1 MNHTLELAAFA
12 EAIRAAAADKKPLR
26 LRGGG
31 TKDFYGQ
38 TLQGEVVDCRGYAG
52 ILAYEPTE
60 LVVTAKCGTP
70 LAEIESTLAAHAQMF
85 AFEPPHFGGGEPTGN
100 PPHFSG
106 GGATAGGM
114 VAAGLSGPRR
124 ATAGAVRDY
133 VLGVTV
139 MDARGK
145 VMRFGGTVMKNVA
158 GYDVSRLFAGSMGT
172 LGLILDVSLKVLPLP
187 VAEATL
193 RFEMPED
200 KAIETL
206 NRWAGRP
213 LPISASAWTGGEL
226 VLRLSG
232 AAAAVRSAREKLGG
246 EPVGDASAF
255 WSGIREHAD
264 AFFCTGLPLWRLSL
278 PSNAQ
283 PLGLPGAQMIEWGGA
298 LRWIATRADA
308 RTVRE
313 AARRAGGHATL
324 FRGGSEDQR
333 LSAGVFHPLEPVLA
347 RIHRDLKASF
357 DPEGIFNRGR
367 MYPYPDF

>member
-1 MNHTLELAAFA
+1 MSEALKGFA
-12 EAIRAAAADKKPLR
+12 DTIRAAAADKKPLR
-26 LRGGG
+26 LRSGCS
-31 TKDFYGQ
+31 KDFYGQ
-38 TLQGEVVDCRGYAG
+38 ALEGEPLDCRGHAG

-70 LAEIESTLAAHAQMF
+70 LAELETALAANAQMLS
-85 AFEPPHFGGGEPTGN
+85 FEPPHFGGG
-100 PPHFSG
+100 
-106 GGATAGGM
+106 ATVGGM

-124 ATAGAVRDY
+124 AASGALRDY

-139 MDARGK
+139 MDARGTA
-145 VMRFGGTVMKNVA
+145 MRFGGTVMKNVA

-200 KAIETL
+200 KAIEAL

-226 VLRLSG
+226 GLRLSG
-232 AAAAVRSAREKLGG
+232 AAAAVRSACEKLGG
-246 EPVGDASAF
+246 ERIGEGDARAF
-255 WSGIREHAD
+255 WSGIREHTD
-264 AFFCTGLPLWRLSL
+264 PFFRTELPLWRLSV
-278 PSNAQ
+278 PSTTP
-283 PLGLPGAQMIEWGGA
+283 PLALPGAQLIEWGGA
-298 LRWIATRADA
+298 LRWLATNAYA

-313 AARRAGGHATL
+313 AARRACGHATL
-324 FRGGSEDQR
+324 FRGGDK
-333 LSAGVFHPLEPVLA
+333 SAGVFQPLEPALA
-347 RIHRDLKASF
+347 KIHRKLKASF

-367 MYPYPDF
+367 LYPEF

>member
-1 MNHTLELAAFA
+1 VSEALKGFA
-12 EAIRAAAADKKPLR
+12 DAIRAAAADKKPLR

-31 TKDFYGQ
+31 SKDFYGQ
-38 TLQGEVVDCRGYAG
+38 ALEGEPLDCRSHAG

-70 LAEIESTLAAHAQMF
+70 LAGLEAALAANAQML
-85 AFEPPHFGGGEPTGN
+85 AFEPPHF
-100 PPHFSG
+100 S
-106 GGATAGGM
+106 GGATVGGM

-124 ATAGAVRDY
+124 AAVGAVRDY

-139 MDARGK
+139 MDARGT

-172 LGLILDVSLKVLPLP
+172 LALILDASLKVLPLP
-187 VAEATL
+187 AAEATL
-193 RFEMPED
+193 RLEMPED
-200 KAIETL
+200 KAVEAL

-226 VLRLSG
+226 GLRLSG
-232 AAAAVRSAREKLGG
+232 TAAAVRSACEKLGG
-246 EPVGDASAF
+246 ERIGEGEARAF

-264 AFFCTGLPLWRLSL
+264 PVFSGDIPLWRISV
-278 PSNAQ
+278 PSTTP
-283 PLGLPGAQMIEWGGA
+283 PLALPGAQLIEWGGA
-298 LRWIATRADA
+298 LRWLATNADA

-324 FRGGSEDQR
+324 FRGGDK
-333 LSAGVFHPLEPVLA
+333 SAGVFQPLEPALA
-347 RIHRDLKASF
+347 KIHRRLKAGF

-367 MYPYPDF
+367 MYSEF

>member
-1 MNHTLELAAFA
+1 MSEALKGFA
-12 EAIRAAAADKKPLR
+12 DAIRAAAADKKPLR

-31 TKDFYGQ
+31 SKDFYGQ
-38 TLQGEVVDCRGYAG
+38 ALEGEPLDCRSHAG

-70 LAEIESTLAAHAQMF
+70 LAGLEAALAANAQML
-85 AFEPPHFGGGEPTGN
+85 AFEPPHF
-100 PPHFSG
+100 S
-106 GGATAGGM
+106 GGATVGGM

-124 ATAGAVRDY
+124 AAVGAVRDY

-139 MDARGK
+139 MDARGT

-172 LGLILDVSLKVLPLP
+172 LALILDASLKVLPLP
-187 VAEATL
+187 AAEATL
-193 RFEMPED
+193 RLEMPED
-200 KAIETL
+200 KAVEAL

-226 VLRLSG
+226 GLRLSG
-232 AAAAVRSAREKLGG
+232 TAAAVRSACEKLGG
-246 EPVGDASAF
+246 ERIGEGEARAF

-264 AFFCTGLPLWRLSL
+264 PVFSGDIPLWRISV
-278 PSNAQ
+278 PSTTP
-283 PLGLPGAQMIEWGGA
+283 PLALPGAQLIEWGGA
-298 LRWIATRADA
+298 LRWLATNADA

-324 FRGGSEDQR
+324 FRGGDK
-333 LSAGVFHPLEPVLA
+333 SAGVFQPLEPALA
-347 RIHRDLKASF
+347 KIHRKLKASF

-367 MYPYPDF
+367 MYSEF